1 MISSK
6 TDKEKR
12 APTKASE
19 KGAKKEDFWSSPH
32 EMGANSPH
40 EMGGT
45 SGGLKMS
52 TPLGGGGP
60 SSLDTPDIINFI
72 R

>member
-32 EMGANSPH
+32 EMGA
-40 EMGGT
+40 T
-45 SGGLKMS
+45 SGRLKMS